1 MEQPEQDLPVVA
13 IIGAGI
19 AGLAAAFFLRD
30 EPVRV
35 VVLEGSPQAGGK
47 LSLAEVAG
55 CRSTWEPRPC
65 WPAGPRAPGWSGRPA
80 WVTT

>member
-1 MEQPEQDLPVVA
+1 MEQPEQDLPVIA

-35 VVLEGSPQAGGK
+35 VVLEGSRQTGGK
-47 LSLAEVAG
+47 LSVADVAG
-55 CRSTWEPRPC
+55 CRVRRGS
-65 WPAGPRAPGWSGRPA
+65 
-80 WVTT
+80 